1 MSDAMPTPEEIK
13 AREDLGL
20 ETQPPPVHN
29 DHPSSHD
36 VAIALLGQRFAEAQ
50 EHMSATNGGTTG
62 PLPDSVARS
71 ALPNTTLGSPGVELI
86 VRMAGGTGG
95 LVSVVIRPVGN
106 SISSVLGR
114 GAVTEVAGAII
125 RLDSIEMADLET
137 FGLRS
142 VVGKGDE
149 NVDAP
154 LDPTA
159 TVDPDLDG
167 RVPVFVQEDTERA
180 SVLGLADGDD
190 PVRVVNE
197 VTGES
202 RNGVHS
208 KYGTPVTTEAV
219 EAAQAHMAKSK
230 SWGLEKYKT
239 ILQPDNGRDSLQ
251 DLIEELGDA
260 LVYAITARAQRE
272 IDKERYRKALADAW
286 ADGHT
291 KGWTD
296 HAEPGYNTP
305 TPNPY
310 RTEAKE
316 WTWDPDGDTQTVEE
330 HLASPEFGAPCFS
343 CGRRRHDKAVE
354 KCYYC

>member
-13 AREDLGL
+13 AREALGL

-36 VAIALLGQRFAEAQ
+36 VAIALLGKRFAEAQ
-50 EHMSATNGGTTG
+50 EHM
-62 PLPDSVARS
+62 
-71 ALPNTTLGSPGVELI
+71 LGSK
-86 VRMAGGTGG
+86 
-95 LVSVVIRPVGN
+95 N
-106 SISSVLGR
+106 
-114 GAVTEVAGAII
+114 
-125 RLDSIEMADLET
+125 
-137 FGLRS
+137 
-142 VVGKGDE
+142 
-149 NVDAP
+149 
-154 LDPTA
+154 
-159 TVDPDLDG
+159 
-167 RVPVFVQEDTERA
+167 
-180 SVLGLADGDD
+180 
-190 PVRVVNE
+190 
-197 VTGES
+197 
-202 RNGVHS
+202 
-208 KYGTPVTTEAV
+208 
-219 EAAQAHMAKSK
+219 
-230 SWGLEKYKT
+230 WGLTKYHT

-272 IDKERYRKALADAW
+272 IDKERHRKALADAW